1 MTSRIFLIISLVFS
15 LSLFSSMRPLY
26 ATCGTCGVSEP
37 GDSGGDS
44 VGDGGLDAAAGLGF
58 MFSALMAA
66 KAQEEGMAEADLDR
80 LIEELA
86 VAFNLVD
93 PTDTPVPP
101 LELYVDLH
109 PGIPYLAGVAR
120 GSTFILVYEAVGTTG
135 STAIGGRVVG
145 GPPFDGG
152 RAMGAPGTGTTG
164 SPTTSGPAVPSSED
178 TRVCSCGGGAC
189 KCLKEDACAVQSYRA
204 GAQWWSRKV
213 VEAPPGS
220 EKAKWATK
228 MWNRYRK
235 WVEEA
240 EKQCN

>member
-1 MTSRIFLIISLVFS
+1 
-15 LSLFSSMRPLY
+15 
-26 ATCGTCGVSEP
+26 
-37 GDSGGDS
+37 
-44 VGDGGLDAAAGLGF
+44 

-152 RAMGAPGTGTTG
+152 RAMGTPGTGTPGVGTTGSTAIGGRVVGGPPFDGGRAMGAPGTGTTG

-204 GAQWWSRKV
+204 GAKWWSRKV
-213 VEAPPGS
+213 METPPGS